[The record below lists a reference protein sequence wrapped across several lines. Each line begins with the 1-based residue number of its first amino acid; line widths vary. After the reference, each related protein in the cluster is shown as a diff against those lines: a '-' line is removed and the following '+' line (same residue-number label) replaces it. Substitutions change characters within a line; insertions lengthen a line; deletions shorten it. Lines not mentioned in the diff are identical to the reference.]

1 MTQSR
6 TAFQAKYQPYWSAPT
21 PKIGLKRYYR
31 SQISGDT
38 RTCVWCEQE
47 FDLEEFWS
55 GSKFGW
61 ACSSDRAKAHKK
73 RKQVEQEVAEANKG
87 EDAKEDEGE
96 DEGED
101 AKEDEGED
109 EGENEE
115 DQQDQQDE

>member
-6 TAFQAKYQPYWSAPT
+6 TAFEAKYHPYWSAPSS
-21 PKIGLKRYYR
+21 KVGLKRYYR

-55 GSKFGW
+55 GSKYGW

-73 RKQVEQEVAEANKG
+73 RKQVEQEVAEENKG
-87 EDAKEDEGE
+87 EDDKGSENKENETE
-96 DEGED
+96 DD
-101 AKEDEGED
+101 
-109 EGENEE
+109 EE
-115 DQQDQQDE
+115 DQQDQ